1 MRNFLHRVV
10 GQLLTFKQKPKR
22 RRSLILSIEKKNLI
36 SSQLDKLM
44 EEDQPYLMENYSLRD
59 LAEKLNLQQH
69 QLSVFLN
76 YELGKNFNNYVN
88 EYRVRYCKTLIQKG
102 ESRQLNA
109 KGLASKC
116 GFHNRNTF
124 TSAFKKFA
132 GCTPSDYTKRYYAGS
147 SYQR

>member
-1 MRNFLHRVV
+1 MQNFLHRMV
-10 GQLLTFKQKPKR
+10 GQLLTFKEKPKR
-22 RRSLILSIEKKNLI
+22 RRSNILSKEKKNLI

-44 EEDQPYLMENYSLRD
+44 ELEQPYLIENYSLRD
-59 LAEKLNLQQH
+59 LAEKLNMQQH

-76 YELGKNFNNYVN
+76 HELGKNFNDYVN
-88 EYRVRYCKTLIQKG
+88 EYRIRYCKTLIQKG

-116 GFHNRNTF
+116 GFHNRNSL

-132 GCTPSDYTKRYYAGS
+132 GCTPSDYTRRYYARS
-147 SYQR
+147 SYHS